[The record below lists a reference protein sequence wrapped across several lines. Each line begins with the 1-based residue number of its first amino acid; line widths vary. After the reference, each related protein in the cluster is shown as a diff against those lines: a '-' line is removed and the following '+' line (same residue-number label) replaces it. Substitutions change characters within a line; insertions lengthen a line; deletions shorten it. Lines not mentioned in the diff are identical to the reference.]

1 MPDRFTAL
9 KAQRDALI
17 DEVDRLTRIVNG
29 YDRTPAEQ
37 RAAGGEAEVDS
48 LRAGNGQL
56 RGDLERLRAENENLR
71 GGHEVYYPLAMRTLA
86 AEAEAERLRTENAGL
101 READLRSRAE
111 QHALA
116 VDVVHVAADCPVC
129 RYALGLAEPTS
140 AAVGP
145 WTGPVAA
152 NRPRDGWMR
161 HTEAGDVADATT
173 TIEPDVSGFE
183 DQS

>member
-1 MPDRFTAL
+1 MSEPGLDAIRRHYLPDMLGARDDRRRNCVCQRGGVDAVSIDGDWLHVAGEHFAAL
-9 KAQRDALI
+9 LTEVESQRLLI
-17 DEVDRLTRIVNG
+17 SRLDHAGNVLADEV
-29 YDRTPAEQ
+29 
-37 RAAGGEAEVDS
+37 
-48 LRAGNGQL
+48 
-56 RGDLERLRAENENLR
+56 ERLEAENEN
-71 GGHEVYYPLAMRTLA
+71 
-86 AEAEAERLRTENAGL
+86 L

>member
-1 MPDRFTAL
+1 MSTPLSETPFDLAAIRARAADATRDRLFWDRFEGIEAS
-9 KAQRDALI
+9 QRDVRPLLA
-17 DEVDRLTRIVNG
+17 EVGRLTRIVNG

-37 RAAGGEAEVDS
+37 RAAEAEAEVDS

-56 RGDLERLRAENENLR
+56 RGDLERLRAEN
-71 GGHEVYYPLAMRTLA
+71 
-86 AEAEAERLRTENAGL
+86 AGL

-116 VDVVHVAADCPVC
+116 VDVDHVAADCPVC